1 MSPTIEARDDIDGC
15 GCLDCRDVETA
26 TVRRSVLDM
35 LVWSAR
41 LFRSRPSIALVTVA
55 IVLTNRL
62 LETDSLHALPTP
74 AVNGL
79 EVATTFV
86 FVVFIRA
93 YVGVIVA
100 GELTDGVTAQGALR
114 QSLIRTPALLVVFAL
129 IIGCILFIP
138 SLLSMPLFV
147 LVGAI
152 VGNPFEF
159 VGFPVAAVIG
169 ISVVGIPFLLLL
181 FKFWFAPEACVI
193 GGYGPLKSLRLSWRI
208 TTNYR
213 TKFVLVVLILT
224 GSVAGLFLPDSLPG
238 IGHGLAPLAPV
249 LRVLS
254 ASVGEVLSIVWAG
267 AYAQLYVQGVVD

>member
-1 MSPTIEARDDIDGC
+1 MSPTIEARDDVDGC

-26 TVRRSVLDM
+26 TVRRSVLDT

-41 LFRSRPSIALVTVA
+41 LFRSRPSIALFSAA

-62 LETDSLHALPTP
+62 LETDSLQAIPTP

-79 EVATTFV
+79 EAATAFAFAV
-86 FVVFIRA
+86 LIRA
-93 YVGVIVA
+93 YVGVVVA
-100 GELTDGVTAQGALR
+100 GELTDRVTAWEALR
-114 QSLIRTPALLVVFAL
+114 RSLARTPALVGVFTLVVV
-129 IIGCILFIP
+129 CVLFVP
-138 SLLSMPLFV
+138 FVLSVPLFV
-147 LVGAI
+147 LVAAAA
-152 VGNPFEF
+152 GNPVEL
-159 VGFPVAAVIG
+159 VGFPVAAAIG
-169 ISVVGIPFLLLL
+169 LSVVGVPFLLLL

-213 TKFVLVVLILT
+213 RKFVLVALV
-224 GSVAGLFLPDSLPG
+224 VAGSGVGFFLPGSLPE

-249 LRVLS
+249 LRVVS
-254 ASVGEVLSIVWAG
+254 ASAGELLSVVWAG